1 MAATRA
7 NRTAPQAMTSVVYWV
22 LLGLV
27 IERPSYGLELYH
39 RLQRM
44 YGDVLSLRSESHV
57 YGALN
62 SLEKRELIET
72 IPGPSVTRQPKPHYK
87 ATEQGLRSYEDWLVE
102 QVADERRRQELWVRQ
117 LGIFAHNPAAALHIV
132 SRYEEQHLKAAGE
145 QTARL
150 PGVPRDSRAE
160 LIEDLV
166 AERQRLA
173 DGGMLSWLHYAE
185 DRIEARAGRPYV
197 DDPPRT

>member
-1 MAATRA
+1 MAATPARQ
-7 NRTAPQAMTSVVYWV
+7 TPTQEMTSIVYWV

-27 IERPSYGLELYH
+27 IERQSYGLELYH
-39 RLQRM
+39 RLQRL
-44 YGDVLSLRSESHV
+44 YGDVLSVKSESHI

-72 IPGPSVTRQPKPHYK
+72 VPGTRVGRQPKPHYK
-87 ATEQGLRSYEDWLVE
+87 ATQHGLDSYVEWLVAH
-102 QVADERRRQELWVRQ
+102 VTDEKHRQELWVRQ
-117 LGIFAHNPAAALHIV
+117 LGIFADDPDAAFGLV
-132 SRYEEQHLKAAGE
+132 GRFEEQHLKGVVE
-145 QTARL
+145 TIRL
-150 PGVPRDSRAE
+150 PDTPRDSRAE

-185 DRIEARAGRPYV
+185 DRIAARAGRSHA
-197 DDPPRT
+197 DDPPET